1 MPKETIIEARLIMR
15 NDSSE
20 KWNEKNSIL
29 LKGEPGYS
37 VEDRILKIGDGKTP
51 WNELPSVSGGSIL
64 PATED
69 TIGGVLS
76 SLEDNKVAVK
86 EDGTMELNR
95 VSTSLLF
102 VPETDDLILDGGQ
115 A

>member
-1 MPKETIIEARLIMR
+1 MQ
-15 NDSSE
+15 
-20 KWNEKNSIL
+20 L
-29 LKGEPGYS
+29 LKHGLLC
-37 VEDRILKIGDGKTP
+37 VMILQKNGKTS
-51 WNELPSVSGGSIL
+51 WNDLPSVSGALIQ
-64 PATED
+64 PATE
-69 TIGGVLS
+69 TVIGGVLS

-102 VPETDDLILDGGQ
+102 VPESDDLILDGGK